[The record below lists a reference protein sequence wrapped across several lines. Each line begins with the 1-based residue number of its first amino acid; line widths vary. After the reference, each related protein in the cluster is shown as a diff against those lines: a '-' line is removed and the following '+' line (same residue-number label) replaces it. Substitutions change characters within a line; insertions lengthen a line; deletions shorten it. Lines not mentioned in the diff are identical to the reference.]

1 MIAERIECAKSQKV
15 ENENLTKEPHVNVCI
30 TSSQNY
36 VNPVNYESTN
46 VGTSLTQES
55 VDTEFIE
62 EKVDNYY
69 TTTPVNFGSKEEE
82 DTGFHRI
89 DVCDMVELQDFPT
102 TIMDELELWESIE
115 IPDTPIRLAEG
126 QILEEFTSKSK

>member
-1 MIAERIECAKSQKV
+1 MAIGFMLAFSENPHKILDNICSPADVDHLIAERIKYAKSQKV
-15 ENENLTKEPHVNVCI
+15 ENENLSKDPHIDVSI
-30 TSSQNY
+30 TNSQNY

-69 TTTPVNFGSKEEE
+69 TETPVTFDSKEEE
-82 DTGFHRI
+82 DTDFHRI
-89 DVCDMVELQDFPT
+89 DVCDT
-102 TIMDELELWESIE
+102 
-115 IPDTPIRLAEG
+115 
-126 QILEEFTSKSK
+126 